1 MGSMIAVISIALIA
15 MIILAIAA
23 LVQYFEERSEEAAK
37 LRRWERKV
45 NQAYRENPYTPLGRV

>member
-15 MIILAIAA
+15 MAILTFAA

-45 NQAYRENPYTPLGRV
+45 NQAYRENPYTPLGRA